1 MDFRITCDG
10 NPQDIQ
16 DIKQQLAAYN
26 QSRCPDVPSLPLG
39 IFYEDEAGRKLAGI
53 TGDSSGDWLCID
65 FLFVSE
71 ALRGQ
76 GIGQKLLTA
85 AEEEGRKRGC
95 KQIFL
100 YTWSF
105 QAPGFYEKMGY
116 RCGLCLEGFP
126 VMGNKY
132 FMIKTL

>member
-76 GIGQKLLTA
+76 GRQVLPVLRHGRQKALQHKVRMVHKAL
-85 AEEEGRKRGC
+85 
-95 KQIFL
+95 
-100 YTWSF
+100 S
-105 QAPGFYEKMGY
+105 
-116 RCGLCLEGFP
+116 
-126 VMGNKY
+126 
-132 FMIKTL
+132 